1 MKIMVHESVLD
12 TMGSKEFDDKLKS
25 LDQAFSKPMGE
36 AGRVEEIAVDEGVG
50 SVVIKF
56 DGAGAA
62 AMCAVE
68 VGKALKGELRNERDF
83 VRGYWNC
90 QEYFTICVDGH
101 QAKFLEFI
109 KKAAAML

>member
-1 MKIMVHESVLD
+1 MKITVHESALD
-12 TMGSKEFDDKLKS
+12 AMGGQEFSGKLKS
-25 LDQAFSKPMGE
+25 LGQAFSKPMGK
-36 AGRVEEIAVDEGVG
+36 AGHVEEIAVDEGVG
-50 SVVIKF
+50 SIVVKF

-68 VGKALKGELRNERDF
+68 VSKALKGELHNERDF